1 MNSGTVTSATTDI
14 KILPELN
21 LNYKAVKNTFDVNDY
36 LRSQIYG
43 NLDYVNNFKGIQE
56 LRAGMGFKYYF

>member
-21 LNYKAVKNTFDVNDY
+21 LNYKAIKNMFDANDY

-43 NLDYVNNFKGIQE
+43 NLDYVNNFRGTQE
-56 LRAGMGFKYYF
+56 LRAGIGFKYYF